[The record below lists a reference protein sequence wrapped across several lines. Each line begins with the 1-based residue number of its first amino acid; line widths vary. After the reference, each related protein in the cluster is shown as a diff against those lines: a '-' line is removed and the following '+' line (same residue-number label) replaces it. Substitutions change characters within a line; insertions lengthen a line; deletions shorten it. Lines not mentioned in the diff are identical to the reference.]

1 MEDTISHLP
10 SFMNSFASIIL
21 ELDEVD
27 ESHLENLERIVGT
40 FFRVYPR
47 LFDYQRQQHYEVL
60 ARLFIS
66 LFSKGSSLQR
76 LLSRISKYLPD
87 LVLTI

>member
-21 ELDEVD
+21 ELDDID
-27 ESHLENLERIVGT
+27 ESYLDNLERIVGT

-47 LFDYQRQQHYEVL
+47 LFDYQRQQHYQVFSCL
-60 ARLFIS
+60 LVS

-76 LLSRISKYLPD
+76 LLSRISML
-87 LVLTI
+87 LFSVN